1 VPLPDDLLDLLRR
14 PSLRFIATL
23 MLDGSPQLTE
33 TWVTTDGE
41 NVVVNIVA
49 DAVTPPARG

>member
-23 MLDGSPQLTE
+23 MPDGHRS
-33 TWVTTDGE
+33 
-41 NVVVNIVA
+41 
-49 DAVTPPARG
+49 